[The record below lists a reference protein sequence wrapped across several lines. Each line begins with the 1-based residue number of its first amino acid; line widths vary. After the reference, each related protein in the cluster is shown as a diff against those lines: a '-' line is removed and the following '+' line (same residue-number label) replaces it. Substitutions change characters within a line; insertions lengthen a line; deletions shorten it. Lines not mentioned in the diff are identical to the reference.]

1 MGNEDLGRH
10 FETIGDLATATDAY
24 NRMRADVSTAK
35 QIVDVG
41 KHLANVSAQRQDWS
55 MVLGSLTKI
64 TGVQTEEEKGL
75 QPYVKILQGIA
86 HMGLDKFE
94 DAARCFLHVDATKDA
109 KDGGDHSSVASSN
122 DVAVY
127 GGLLALATM
136 DRKDLQAKVLD
147 NSNFRTFLE
156 LEPHIRKAIS
166 LFVNGRYSACL
177 SILESYRADYLLDI
191 YLQQHIPTIYGR
203 IRSKCIVQY
212 FTPFS
217 CVTLSSLNDAFALP
231 GQDLQQELITMI
243 KSGALKARINTIDQ
257 VGLRGQQ
264 VLGFCA
270 DSCNPN
276 SFWSL

>member
-1 MGNEDLGRH
+1 MGHEDLGRH
-10 FETIGDLATATDAY
+10 LELIGDLQGAADAY

-35 QIVDVG
+35 QIEDVG
-41 KHLANVSAQRQDWS
+41 KHMANVSIQRQDWP

-64 TGVQTEEEKGL
+64 TGAQMEEDKTL
-75 QPYVKILQGIA
+75 QPYVQVLQGIA
-86 HMGLDKFE
+86 YLGLDKYDE
-94 DAARCFLHVDATKDA
+94 AAGAFLHVDATKDA
-109 KDGGDHSSVASSN
+109 KEGSGFGTVASAN

-136 DRKDLQAKVLD
+136 DRNQLQTKVLD

-191 YLQQHIPTIYGR
+191 YLQKHVPTIYGS

-217 CVTLSSLNDAFALP
+217 CVTLSSLSDAFALP
-231 GQDLQQELITMI
+231 GQDIQRELIAMI
-243 KSGALKARINTIDQ
+243 KSGALQARINTIDQ
-257 VGLRGQQ
+257 VRLHGGRFSGP
-264 VLGFCA
+264 CA
-270 DSCNPN
+270 DSCDPN
-276 SFWSL
+276 SSSSP